1 MSDDTELLM
10 ERLAALELALE
21 DTEWLRMGDDG
32 HEFSADARRRIVDLA
47 RLMALKNPIIKRGV
61 NVQVQYVWGQGV
73 SIRAAQP
80 EIDAVIQAFLDDEK
94 NQDELTSHQAREQK
108 ERELQTDGNIF
119 FVLFPNRITGAVR
132 VRSIP
137 VGEVSAI
144 ITNPDD
150 SKDPWYYKR
159 EWTEETLNTAGATET
174 TTRAA
179 YYPDW
184 RYTPRTRP
192 PTIGSA
198 SVLWDTPV
206 YHVKV
211 GAYSDWRFGCSEVYA
226 AIDWAR
232 AYKEFLEDWAT
243 FTRALSRYAWK
254 LATKGG
260 ARGVQA
266 AKARIGSTL
275 GAAVETNPPAT
286 TGATFI
292 GAEGVEMNPMRI
304 GGANVGMDDGRR
316 MLLMVAAA
324 QGLPETFYGDVSVGT
339 LATATSLDR
348 PTELTM
354 RSRQTLWS
362 DIHQS
367 IFAYVLRWAVKAPKG
382 ALRSMGRI
390 ERVNDGAEIDERVIW
405 NADVQSGVT
414 IQFPPIIAP
423 NRAADV
429 QAVDTAAPYM
439 DKKTALQLMLNA
451 LGLENF
457 DVEAIWK
464 AMQEEKA
471 QAAAQQRAI
480 FGQQPQDTTPEGDVP
495 PKD

>member
-1 MSDDTELLM
+1 MSDDPELLL

-21 DTEWLRMGDDG
+21 DTDWLRMGENG
-32 HEFSADARRRIVDLA
+32 REFSADARRRIIDLA

-73 SIRAAQP
+73 TIRATQT
-80 EIDAVIQAFLDDEK
+80 EIDAVIQTFLDDEK

-150 SKDPWYYKR
+150 TKDPWYYKR
-159 EWTEETLNTAGATET
+159 EWTEEALNTAGTSET
-174 TTRAA
+174 ITRTA

-184 RYTPRTRP
+184 RYTPRVRP
-192 PTIGSA
+192 ATIGSA
-198 SVLWDTPV
+198 PVLWDTPV

-266 AKARIGSTL
+266 AKAKIGTTLGSTS
-275 GAAVETNPPAT
+275 ETNPPAT

-292 GAEGVEMNPMRI
+292 GAEGVDMNPMRI
-304 GGANVGMDDGRR
+304 GGANVGMEDGRR

-354 RSRQTLWS
+354 HSRQTLWR

-367 IFAYVLRWAVKAPKG
+367 IFAYVLRWAVKAPRG
-382 ALRSMGRI
+382 ALRGFGRI
-390 ERVNDGAEIDERVIW
+390 ERISDGLEIDERVLW
-405 NADVQSGVT
+405 NADVQPEVT

-423 NRAADV
+423 NRTADV
-429 QAVDTAAPYM
+429 QAVNTAAPYM
-439 DKKTALQLMLNA
+439 DKKTVLQLMLNA
-451 LGLENF
+451 LGLEDM
-457 DVEAIWK
+457 DVEAIFA
-464 AMQEEKA
+464 AMQEDHA
-471 QAAAQQRAI
+471 QTVAQQRAI
-480 FGQQPQDTTPEGDVP
+480 FGQQAQDTTPEGDVP
-495 PKD
+495 PKR